1 MTKASCMQENLET
14 QVNECVRLNMDAG
27 LVHIN
32 VVSLGDK
39 YYLIRSV
46 VF

>member
-1 MTKASCMQENLET
+1 MPEHNFA
-14 QVNECVRLNMDAG
+14 QVKERVRLNMNAW
-27 LVHIN
+27 LLHIN